1 MSEEIAK
8 IGVNT
13 QDLDNQTTELAQTII
28 DETNVDKL
36 KDLTHLFN
44 LNQAKKNVLR
54 VMKLNGLLDT
64 VSDKIIERFEKYPD
78 NFSSADLLNYLQVTQ
93 NAIDKA
99 NKNLSL
105 VDETPAIQINH
116 NNQVNVNIIDSYSQD
131 ERDRVMEV
139 VKTILAKSQ
148 LSENSNIEEQEYIEI
163 KEEEVHTDE

>member
-1 MSEEIAK
+1 MSEEI
-8 IGVNT
+8 IVNT
-13 QDLDNQTTELAQTII
+13 QTLDEKTTQIAQTII
-28 DETNVDKL
+28 NEEDVDKI

-93 NAIDKA
+93 NAIEKA

-105 VDETPAIQINH
+105 VEDTPVIQVNH
-116 NNQVNVNIIDSYSQD
+116 NNQVNLNIIDSYD
-131 ERDRVMEV
+131 RDSKERVMEFIKSV
-139 VKTILAKSQ
+139 LAQ
-148 LSENSNIEEQEYIEI
+148 SNNVDEAVDFIEI
-163 KEEEVHTDE
+163 KEEDDNDV

>member
-1 MSEEIAK
+1 MIVSTQTLDEKTTQIAQNIINEE
-8 IGVNT
+8 
-13 QDLDNQTTELAQTII
+13 D
-28 DETNVDKL
+28 VDKI

-105 VDETPAIQINH
+105 VDETPVIQINH
-116 NNQVNVNIIDSYSQD
+116 NNQVNVNVIDSYDRESKERVIEFIKSVLAQSNNID
-131 ERDRVMEV
+131 EAVD
-139 VKTILAKSQ
+139 
-148 LSENSNIEEQEYIEI
+148 YIEI
-163 KEEEVHTDE
+163 KEEVDTNE

>member
-1 MSEEIAK
+1 MIIS
-8 IGVNT
+8 T
-13 QDLDNQTTELAQTII
+13 QGLDEKTNQLAQTII
-28 DETNVDKL
+28 NEDDVDKI

-44 LNQAKKNVLR
+44 LNQAKKNVIR

-105 VDETPAIQINH
+105 VEETPVIQVNH
-116 NNQVNVNIIDSYSQD
+116 NNQVNVNIIDSYD
-131 ERDRVMEV
+131 RDSKERVMEAI
-139 VKTILAKSQ
+139 KAILSNSSQ
-148 LSENSNIEEQEYIEI
+148 EEVDDYIEI
-163 KEEEVHTDE
+163 KEEVDNNE

>member
-1 MSEEIAK
+1 MEDNKLAISTTTLDQNTTQIA
-8 IGVNT
+8 
-13 QDLDNQTTELAQTII
+13 QDIINETDVDTI
-28 DETNVDKL
+28 

-105 VDETPAIQINH
+105 VEEAPVIQVNH
-116 NNQVNVNIIDSYSQD
+116 NNQVNVNIIDSYDRESKERVLEAIKSILLKSSQED
-131 ERDRVMEV
+131 VDD
-139 VKTILAKSQ
+139 
-148 LSENSNIEEQEYIEI
+148 YIEI
-163 KEEEVHTDE
+163 KEEVDTNE

>member
-1 MSEEIAK
+1 MSEEMIVSTQCLDEKTTQIAQ
-8 IGVNT
+8 N
-13 QDLDNQTTELAQTII
+13 II
-28 DETNVDKL
+28 NEENVDKI

-44 LNQAKKNVLR
+44 LNQAKKNVIR

-105 VDETPAIQINH
+105 VEDTPVIQINH
-116 NNQVNVNIIDSYSQD
+116 NNQVNLNVIDSYD
-131 ERDRVMEV
+131 RDSKERVMEFIKSV
-139 VKTILAKSQ
+139 LAQS
-148 LSENSNIEEQEYIEI
+148 NSVDEAVDFIEI
-163 KEEEVHTDE
+163 KEEVDTNE

>member
-1 MSEEIAK
+1 MSEELSISTK
-8 IGVNT
+8 
-13 QDLDNQTTELAQTII
+13 DLDIQTSQIAQEIINENDVDTI
-28 DETNVDKL
+28 

-105 VDETPAIQINH
+105 VEDTPVIQVNQ
-116 NNQVNVNIIDSYSQD
+116 NNQVNLNIVDTYDRESK
-131 ERDRVMEV
+131 ERVMEFIKSV
-139 VKTILAKSQ
+139 LAKS
-148 LSENSNIEEQEYIEI
+148 SSIEEPDFIEV
-163 KEEEVHTDE
+163 KEEVETNE

>member
-1 MSEEIAK
+1 MSEEITISTK
-8 IGVNT
+8 SLDEKTT
-13 QDLDNQTTELAQTII
+13 QIAQSII
-28 DETNVDKL
+28 NEENVDAI

-93 NAIDKA
+93 NAIEKA

-105 VDETPAIQINH
+105 VEDTPAIQINH
-116 NNQVNVNIIDSYSQD
+116 NNQLNLNIIDSYDRESK
-131 ERDRVMEV
+131 ERVMEF
-139 VKTILAKSQ
+139 VKSVLAS
-148 LSENSNIEEQEYIEI
+148 SANVEEVSEYIEL
-163 KEEEVHTDE
+163 KEEEVDTNE

>member
-1 MSEEIAK
+1 MSEELS
-8 IGVNT
+8 VST
-13 QDLDNQTTELAQTII
+13 QSLDEKNVQIAQTII
-28 DETNVDKL
+28 NEEDVDKI

-44 LNQAKKNVLR
+44 LNQAKKNVIR

-105 VDETPAIQINH
+105 VDDTPVIQVNH
-116 NNQVNVNIIDSYSQD
+116 NNQVNVNIIDTYDRDSKERVVEAIKAFLSKSSQ
-131 ERDRVMEV
+131 
-139 VKTILAKSQ
+139 
-148 LSENSNIEEQEYIEI
+148 EEIDDYIEI
-163 KEEEVHTDE
+163 KEEVETNE

>member
-1 MSEEIAK
+1 MSEELI
-8 IGVNT
+8 VST
-13 QDLDNQTTELAQTII
+13 QDLDIKTSQIAQEIINEDDVDTI
-28 DETNVDKL
+28 

-105 VDETPAIQINH
+105 VEETPVIQVNH
-116 NNQVNVNIIDSYSQD
+116 NNQVNVNIVDSYDRESK
-131 ERDRVMEV
+131 ERVLEFIKSV
-139 VKTILAKSQ
+139 LAKPA
-148 LSENSNIEEQEYIEI
+148 EETSDYIEI
-163 KEEEVHTDE
+163 KEEDDTDE

>member
-1 MSEEIAK
+1 MSEELAISTKSLDEKTTQIAQN
-8 IGVNT
+8 IINEEDV
-13 QDLDNQTTELAQTII
+13 DTI
-28 DETNVDKL
+28 

-105 VDETPAIQINH
+105 VEETPIIQVNH
-116 NNQVNVNIIDSYSQD
+116 NNQVNVNIVDSYDRESK
-131 ERDRVMEV
+131 ERVMEFIKSV
-139 VKTILAKSQ
+139 LAS
-148 LSENSNIEEQEYIEI
+148 SANVEDVTEYIEI
-163 KEEEVHTDE
+163 KEEEVDTNE

>member
-1 MSEEIAK
+1 MTVS
-8 IGVNT
+8 T
-13 QDLDNQTTELAQTII
+13 QGLDEKTLQIAQTII
-28 DETNVDKL
+28 NEEDVDKI

-44 LNQAKKNVLR
+44 LNQAKKNVIR

-105 VDETPAIQINH
+105 VEDTPVIQVNH
-116 NNQVNVNIIDSYSQD
+116 NNQVNLNIIDSYD
-131 ERDRVMEV
+131 RDSKERVMEFIKSV
-139 VKTILAKSQ
+139 LAQ
-148 LSENSNIEEQEYIEI
+148 SNNVDEAVDFIEI
-163 KEEEVHTDE
+163 KEEDDNNV

>member
-1 MSEEIAK
+1 MTVS
-8 IGVNT
+8 T
-13 QDLDNQTTELAQTII
+13 QGLDEKTLQIAQTII
-28 DETNVDKL
+28 NEEDVDKI

-44 LNQAKKNVLR
+44 LNQAKKNVIR

-105 VDETPAIQINH
+105 VEDTPVIQVNH
-116 NNQVNVNIIDSYSQD
+116 NNQVNLNIIDSYD
-131 ERDRVMEV
+131 RDSKERVMEFIKSV
-139 VKTILAKSQ
+139 LAQS
-148 LSENSNIEEQEYIEI
+148 NSVEEVADYIEI
-163 KEEEVHTDE
+163 KEEDNNNV

>member
-1 MSEEIAK
+1 MSEELMISTQNLDLKTTQIA
-8 IGVNT
+8 
-13 QDLDNQTTELAQTII
+13 QSII
-28 DETNVDKL
+28 NEDDVDTVKE
-36 KDLTHLFN
+36 LTHLFN

-105 VDETPAIQINH
+105 VEETPVIQVNH
-116 NNQVNVNIIDSYSQD
+116 NNQLNFNIIDSYD
-131 ERDRVMEV
+131 RDSRERVMEF
-139 VKTILAKSQ
+139 VKSVLAQ
-148 LSENSNIEEQEYIEI
+148 SNNIVEETVDLIEV
-163 KEEEVHTDE
+163 EECEVDDNE

>member
-1 MSEEIAK
+1 MTVS
-8 IGVNT
+8 T
-13 QDLDNQTTELAQTII
+13 QGLDEKTLQIAQTII
-28 DETNVDKL
+28 NEEDVDKI

-44 LNQAKKNVLR
+44 LNQAKKNVIR

-105 VDETPAIQINH
+105 VEDTPVIQVNH
-116 NNQVNVNIIDSYSQD
+116 NNQVNLNIIDSYD
-131 ERDRVMEV
+131 RDSKERVMEFIKAV
-139 VKTILAKSQ
+139 LAQS
-148 LSENSNIEEQEYIEI
+148 NSVEEVADYIEI
-163 KEEEVHTDE
+163 KEEDNNNV

>member
-1 MSEEIAK
+1 MSEEMIVSTQSLDEKTTQIA
-8 IGVNT
+8 
-13 QDLDNQTTELAQTII
+13 QSII
-28 DETNVDKL
+28 NEEDVDKI

-105 VDETPAIQINH
+105 VEDTPVIQVNH
-116 NNQVNVNIIDSYSQD
+116 NNQVNLNIIDSYD
-131 ERDRVMEV
+131 RDSKERVMEFIKSV
-139 VKTILAKSQ
+139 LAQS
-148 LSENSNIEEQEYIEI
+148 NSVDEAVDYIEI
-163 KEEEVHTDE
+163 KEEVDTNE

>member
-1 MSEEIAK
+1 MIVS
-8 IGVNT
+8 T
-13 QDLDNQTTELAQTII
+13 QNLDEKTTQIAQTII
-28 DETNVDKL
+28 NEEDVDKI

-93 NAIDKA
+93 NAIEKA

-105 VDETPAIQINH
+105 VEETPVIQFNQ
-116 NNQVNVNIIDSYSQD
+116 NNQVNVNIVDSYD
-131 ERDRVMEV
+131 RDSKERVMEAI
-139 VKTILAKSQ
+139 KSILAQSKN
-148 LSENSNIEEQEYIEI
+148 LDETVEDYIEI
-163 KEEEVHTDE
+163 KGEEVYTDDE